1 MLNKDF
7 LLDDFHL
14 TGKCAEDFKA
24 AVEWID
30 EHTYNLLTDL
40 KDLTVISLLA
50 NQYQDEAPQ
59 CLKACILQEGNP
71 WVRGA
76 QDTFLPMQAFMVA
89 GMLPDILPD
98 IPDDQNTSDQSCM
111 EERLKALRESKMFK
125 ELIHKNRT
133 ILKRQTNVSRD
144 FFHLSAMA
152 IPTLAQRLGVTSAAI
167 EKRCLASDILIAEL
181 LHSPKACTL
190 IIKHFRGVGKI
201 VAVMSDSYAK
211 IKLREL
217 WTVASDLSEESK
229 NRTATGMTKKLGP
242 MVCEGWD
249 ITHERCS
256 ISFSFPEY
264 AKEVSEIYH
273 LPKTMIPCVEL
284 MTSDMGECAF
294 TAKAYWKL
302 EDGSKIIGEIYRKE
316 HRKPKATRRNY
327 SDEGIDIELVEKE
340 IREKIFDKYTILP
353 ERLMALMGIDI
364 SPSNLDLT
372 KARGANVNRKYILSA
387 FSAVFKQLRLV
398 DIVTKKRLK
407 RIEALID
414 YSIMDDE
421 MYYTAYD
428 VVMDIFSLEEKL
440 KGFFE
445 QEDLCKETVRKFN
458 EAISKA
464 AYVNFEKFANGNT
477 EAGEQ
482 L

>member
-14 TGKCAEDFKA
+14 TGKSTEDFKA

-30 EHTYNLLTDL
+30 EHTYNLLTNL
-40 KDLTVISLLA
+40 KDLVVVSLVD
-50 NQYQDEAPQ
+50 NQYQDKAPKR
-59 CLKACILQEGNP
+59 LYAYVLDEGNS
-71 WVRGA
+71 WIQGN
-76 QDTFLPMQAFMVA
+76 QDTEVPAQEFEVDRV
-89 GMLPDILPD
+89 LPDTPSVPL
-98 IPDDQNTSDQSCM
+98 SD
-111 EERLKALRESKMFK
+111 SKMLK
-125 ELIHKNRT
+125 ELMYKNRT
-133 ILKRQTNVSRD
+133 MLIRRSGEDINTY
-144 FFHLSAMA
+144 HLSAMA
-152 IPTLAQRLGVTSAAI
+152 ISTLAQRLGITSAAI

-181 LHSPKACTL
+181 IHSPKACTL
-190 IIKHFRGVGKI
+190 IVKYFRGIGKI

-229 NRTATGMTKKLGP
+229 NRKATGMTKKLGP

-353 ERLMALMGIDI
+353 ERLMALMAVDI
-364 SPSNLDLT
+364 SPANLDLT
-372 KARGANVNRKYILSA
+372 KTRGVNINRKCILSA
-387 FSAVFKQLRLV
+387 FSSVFKQLRLV

-407 RIEALID
+407 RIEELID
-414 YSIMDDE
+414 YQIMDEE

-440 KGFFE
+440 KNFFE
-445 QEDLCKETVRKFN
+445 QEDICKETIRKFN

-464 AYVNFEKFANGNT
+464 AYVNFEKIANGNAT
-477 EAGEQ
+477 A
-482 L
+482 

>member
-14 TGKCAEDFKA
+14 TGKHAEDFKS

-59 CLKACILQEGNP
+59 YLKACILQEGNP
-71 WVRGA
+71 WVRGT
-76 QDTFLPMQAFMVA
+76 QDTTLPMQEFMVA
-89 GMLPDILPD
+89 GMLPDILPNAPED
-98 IPDDQNTSDQSCM
+98 PNTSDYQNYL
-111 EERLKALRESKMFK
+111 EELLRALKESKLLK
-125 ELIHKNRT
+125 EMTNKNRT
-133 ILKRQTNVSRD
+133 ILKRQTHASGA

-152 IPTLAQRLGVTSAAI
+152 IPTLAQRLGITSAAI

-190 IIKHFRGVGKI
+190 IVKHFRGVGKI

-229 NRTATGMTKKLGP
+229 NRMATGITKKLGP

-353 ERLMALMGIDI
+353 ERLMALMAIDI
-364 SPSNLDLT
+364 SPTSLDLT

-387 FSAVFKQLRLV
+387 FSSVFKQLRLV

-428 VVMDIFSLEEKL
+428 IVMDIFSLEEKL
-440 KGFFE
+440 KSFFE

-464 AYVNFEKFANGNT
+464 AYVNFEKIANENT
-477 EAGEQ
+477 EAGE
-482 L
+482 